1 MTRKEAL
8 KVFPHLIAYADGV
21 DAHTAATTNLT
32 FVNDATL
39 ADHAIMFAVIEFAS
53 GDLTGGVVAV
63 GTAAGNVDGLKNILL
78 LQCDIKTRLVQS
90 VVAAVQANDE
100 DISVEVATPST
111 DPGTFNIKVYGL
123 SL

>member
-63 GTAAGNVDGLKNILL
+63 WTAAGYVDGLKNILL
-78 LQCDIKTRLVQS
+78 QCDINTRLVQS